1 MKKIVC
7 ELHMFALQQPV
18 YVVDEADGT
27 HELAVPSTMEE
38 LPEIISA
45 LCHSKN
51 INKVMLTGN
60 SVFGAAVAEDI
71 IAYSKKHY
79 SENIIEVEVV
89 K

>member
-7 ELHMFALQQPV
+7 ELHMFSLNQNI
-18 YVVDEADGT
+18 YVIDDDGT
-27 HELAVPSTMEE
+27 HEIAVPANMEE

-51 INKVMLTGN
+51 IDKVMLTGN

-71 IAYSKKHY
+71 LAYSKQQYK
-79 SENIIEVEVV
+79 ENNIEVEVV

>member
-7 ELHMFALQQPV
+7 ELHMFSLNQNI
-18 YVVDEADGT
+18 YVIDDDGT
-27 HELAVPSTMEE
+27 HEFAVPSTMEE

-71 IAYSKKHY
+71 LAYSKNHY